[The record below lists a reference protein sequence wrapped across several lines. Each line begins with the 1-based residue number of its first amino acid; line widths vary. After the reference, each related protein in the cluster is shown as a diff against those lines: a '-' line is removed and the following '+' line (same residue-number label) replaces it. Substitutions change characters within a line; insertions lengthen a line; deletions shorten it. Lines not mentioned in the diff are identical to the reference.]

1 MSKINLG
8 AMIVNIEGN
17 TSGIN
22 NAVATA
28 QMKAT
33 NAFKKVGSAAS
44 GMITGAVVATLSAV
58 AIAMVAG
65 AKAAVD
71 FESAFAGVR
80 KTLDATPQQFKQVS
94 DELINMAR
102 FLPQTATELAAIAQV
117 AGQLGVQVDDVAKF
131 TEVIAKL
138 GGATDLAGEMGATSM
153 ARFMKVIGQPIK
165 NTEAFA
171 NVLVELGNNT
181 ATTESEIIQLALNFG
196 ALGSQVGLT
205 GEEILAFSAAMREM
219 GQPAAAGATALNK
232 LFTQLN
238 RAVLGEGGLAEF
250 ADIAGMSMFE
260 FQALAEESMAAAAQ
274 AVLEGLN
281 DMSDAGKDQ
290 VKALD
295 SVGLARDRV
304 SRALISMSKN
314 EAGLAKA
321 RKIANEELMRQSAL
335 QKEFETRQNT
345 VAGQVDILKSKIN
358 SFAIRMGEALLPAIR
373 KVVDFLGR
381 FFDGLFFI
389 TMAAKNFF
397 ASLKMI
403 GDGVHPMVKKGGA
416 LALLFTVF
424 LKIKDVI
431 TFLITKLKGLFG
443 FLSKAGPK
451 VAAIAKGFGFL
462 GKMAT
467 GAIGA
472 VVAFAPAIAKF
483 GDMQAIIDDFAG
495 GVENLTDKFNIL
507 KTNGVGGLD
516 QLTDDALKLMIEGME
531 EGALKDTLKEM
542 FDAGNLDSDTVKNLG
557 EFGKGIS
564 DEILGGMK
572 DQFGVGAQGGAMG
585 FDLAN
590 VTGFIDALEAEGQTT
605 NQIYKDLVLIRDL
618 LRANGGQH
626 DDITRKIQQQIVA
639 QLAFVEAGKDSKTNQ
654 EALVDLLFQAVDG
667 INVTEQE
674 FQNAIKTSKGLEK
687 FARDFGMAI
696 EGVPAL
702 VDILFPP
709 AKDPVQEALLQLKED
724 ASAFKQMVADVFA
737 PTEAQ
742 FQLEFAEMDLADAHK
757 EHADLHTELG
767 DLHSE
772 DAQLQQD
779 LVDLQNQ
786 ELLTHEEKLKI
797 AEMQLENQE
806 LQNKHA
812 QEAAMTLEE
821 TVRQQ
826 DLINEALE
834 IEDRLRRGLSL
845 SANDQLR
852 REKLRKDL
860 RRVELAAQQG
870 SLEFADLEAEAIRE
884 KIKDVEKGAVTETDA
899 ILKRRKAADIEAKA
913 NLRREKEKE
922 EIAKNIAE
930 IQEINLESVARRNEE
945 IIEIEKRRAE
955 IEERL
960 KEIPREIKEA
970 HFDIHEAQKE
980 VFDRTADIQIGF
992 MEMRAVGEEEMKALA
1007 EALGMP
1013 MDKLDGMM
1021 TLLNH
1026 LRVES
1031 EAFIGDIITGATAP
1045 KGNFATSPSTGGPS
1059 VSDIQRKNY
1068 SFLQGG
1074 SNIVDFM
1081 RHGGGG
1087 FKTGNKF
1094 IAGEYGPELIKTFP
1108 GGGMVTPLANSR
1120 GEGMHNTIN
1129 VNVSGL
1135 PSDPIAAR
1143 KVAQTI
1149 SRELQKLEREGR
1161 SGVIR

>member
-8 AMIVNIEGN
+8 AMVVNIEGN

-22 NAVATA
+22 NAVAAA

-33 NAFKKVGSAAS
+33 NAFKKVGSAAT
-44 GMITGAVVATLSAV
+44 GMITGAVVATLAAV
-58 AIAMVAG
+58 AVAMVAG
-65 AKAAVD
+65 AKSAID
-71 FESAFAGVR
+71 FEAAFAGVK
-80 KTLDATPQQFKQVS
+80 KTLNGTEEDFKKVS

-131 TEVIAKL
+131 TETIAKL
-138 GGATDLAGEMGATSM
+138 GGATDLVGEQGATSM

-171 NVLVELGNNT
+171 NVLVDLGNNS

-205 GEEILAFSAAMREM
+205 GEEVLAFSAAMREM

-274 AVLEGLN
+274 AVLSGLN
-281 DMSDAGKDQ
+281 EIGEAGQDQ

-295 SVGLARDRV
+295 GVGLARDRV
-304 SRALISMSKN
+304 SRALISMAKN
-314 EAGLAKA
+314 EEGLARA
-321 RKIANEELMRQSAL
+321 RRIATDQLLEQNAL
-335 QKEFETRQNT
+335 EKEFAQRQNT
-345 VAGQVDILKSKIN
+345 VAGQMDILKSKVN
-358 SFAIRMGEALLPAIR
+358 STAIRIGETLLPVIR
-373 KVVDFLGR
+373 KIVEALGR
-381 FFDGLFFI
+381 FFDGLFFVVGA
-389 TMAAKNFF
+389 TKNFIDGF
-397 ASLKMI
+397 KAIK
-403 GDGVHPMVKKGGA
+403 DGVHPMVKQGGVF
-416 LALLFTVF
+416 ALLIAVF
-424 LKIKDVI
+424 VKLKDLI
-431 TFLITKLKGLFG
+431 TFVITKLKSLFG
-443 FLSKAGPK
+443 FLSKSAPK
-451 VAAIAKGFGFL
+451 VGAIAKGFGFVGKAMTGVVGAALVL
-462 GKMAT
+462 G
-467 GAIGA
+467 
-472 VVAFAPAIAKF
+472 PAISKF
-483 GDMQAIIDDFAG
+483 GDKQALIDDFAESVDG
-495 GVENLTDKFNIL
+495 LTDKFNIL
-507 KTNGVGGLD
+507 KTSGVGGLD
-516 QLTDDALKLMIEGME
+516 QLTDDAIDKMTESM
-531 EGALKDTLKEM
+531 KDDGPIGEILNAM
-542 FDAGNLDSDTVKNLG
+542 FDAGNLDSDTVKNLAN
-557 EFGKGIS
+557 FGK
-564 DEILGGMK
+564 EIGEDVLDGLK
-572 DQFGVGAQGGAMG
+572 DQFGVGEQGATFG
-585 FDLAN
+585 FDLPA
-590 VTGFIDALEAEGQTT
+590 ISEALKEMEDSGQEQTDIYKKLQNIRGLILAGKKEEAELLQRE
-605 NQIYKDLVLIRDL
+605 LV
-618 LRANGGQH
+618 AM
-626 DDITRKIQQQIVA
+626 
-639 QLAFVEAGKDSKTNQ
+639 LAIVEAGRDSETNQ
-654 EALVDLLFQAVDG
+654 EALIRLLREGVSETDKQNGNFEQAVKTMAG
-667 INVTEQE
+667 LKKFTE
-674 FQNAIKTSKGLEK
+674 
-687 FARDFGMAI
+687 DFGMSI
-696 EGVPAL
+696 EGIPNL
-702 VDILFPP
+702 YDILFPP
-709 AKDPVQEALLQLKED
+709 AKDPVQEALKQLKED

-737 PTEAQ
+737 PTQAQ

-757 EHADLHTELG
+757 EHADLHNELG
-767 DLHSE
+767 NLHSE

-786 ELLTHEEKLKI
+786 ELLTHEEKLEI
-797 AEMQLENQE
+797 AEKQLENQE

-812 QEAAMTLEE
+812 NQAAMTLEE
-821 TVRQQ
+821 QVKQQ

-845 SANDQLR
+845 SANDQLK

-860 RRVELAAQQG
+860 RRVELAASQG

-884 KIKDVEKGAVTETDA
+884 NIAQIEKGAVTGTDA

-922 EIAKNIAE
+922 RIAKNIAE

-1031 EAFIGDIITGATAP
+1031 EAFIGDIITGATTP
-1045 KGNFATSPSTGGPS
+1045 STPFATSPSTGGPS

-1068 SFLQGG
+1068 SFLQQG
-1074 SNIVDFM
+1074 SNIVDFL
-1081 RHGGGG
+1081 RHGGGS
-1087 FKTGNKF
+1087 FKTGNNF

-1108 GGGMVTPLANSR
+1108 GGGMVTPLGNNGG
-1120 GEGMHNTIN
+1120 GEMHNTIN
-1129 VNVSGL
+1129 LNITGL
-1135 PSDPIAAR
+1135 PTDPIAAR
-1143 KVAQTI
+1143 KIAQNI
-1149 SRELQKLEREGR
+1149 QRELNKLEREGR